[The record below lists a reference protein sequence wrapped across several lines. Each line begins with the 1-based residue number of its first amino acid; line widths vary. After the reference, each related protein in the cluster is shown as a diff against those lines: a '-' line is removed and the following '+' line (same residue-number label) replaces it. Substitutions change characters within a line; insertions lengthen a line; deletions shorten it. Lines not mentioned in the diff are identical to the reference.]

1 MNKHFA
7 AILTPPLL
15 PVLLAQG
22 YWLRKHTPRLPDAA
36 GPLEGTVT
44 GTGEPLRLIALGES
58 TVAGIGAR
66 THESALTGQLALTL
80 KSHTNRT
87 VNWTVV
93 ARSGINARKCRVE
106 LVPKLRG
113 IGADVVTIVLGVND
127 TIEFHSTRRWTSDI
141 ERLIDSV
148 RTEVGDA
155 LVLLSGVPPMNCF
168 PALPQPLSFV
178 LGARSAAL
186 ERATVGLAKRLGRV
200 VHVPFTIERDRC
212 ADLFCAD
219 GFHPSELGYKLWAEQ
234 LAAAFAKVLS
244 KTN

>member
-1 MNKHFA
+1 VNKHLA

-15 PVLLAQG
+15 PVLVAQG
-22 YWLRKHTPRLPDAA
+22 YWLRKHTPRLPGAA

-44 GTGEPLRLIALGES
+44 GAGEPLRLLALGES
-58 TVAGIGAR
+58 TVAGIGAC
-66 THESALTGQLALTL
+66 THERALTGQLALAL

-93 ARSGINARKCRVE
+93 ARSGINARNCRVE

-113 IGADVVTIVLGVND
+113 LRADLVTIVLGVND
-127 TIEFHSTRRWTSDI
+127 TIEFHSGRRWASDI

-148 RTEVGDA
+148 RAEVGDA

-186 ERATVGLAKRLGRV
+186 ERATVGLAKRLTRV
-200 VHVPFTIERDRC
+200 VHVPFTIERDRS

-234 LAAAFAKVLS
+234 LAKAASFEL
-244 KTN
+244 

>member
-1 MNKHFA
+1 VNKRLA
-7 AILTPPLL
+7 ALLTPPLL
-15 PVLLAQG
+15 PVLFAQG
-22 YWLRKHTPRLPDAA
+22 YWLRKQTPRLPDAA
-36 GPLEGTVT
+36 GPLEGMVI
-44 GTGEPLRLIALGES
+44 GAGEPLRLIALGES

-66 THESALTGQLALTL
+66 THESALTGQLALAL
-80 KSHTNRT
+80 KRHTNRT

-127 TIEFHSTRRWTSDI
+127 TIEFHSARRWTLDI
-141 ERLIDSV
+141 ERLISSV
-148 RTEVGDA
+148 RAEVGDA
-155 LVLLSGVPPMNCF
+155 FVLLSGVPPMNCF

-178 LGARSAAL
+178 LGARSATL
-186 ERATVGLAKRLGRV
+186 EAATVGLAKRLRRV
-200 VHVPFTIERDRC
+200 VHVPFMIERDRC

-234 LAAAFAKVLS
+234 LAKAVSFEL
-244 KTN
+244 

>member
-1 MNKHFA
+1 MNKHLA

-22 YWLRKHTPRLPDAA
+22 YWLRRNTPRLPDAA

-44 GTGEPLRLIALGES
+44 GADEPLRLIALGES

-66 THESALTGQLALTL
+66 THESALTGQLALAL

-93 ARSGINARKCRVE
+93 ARSGINACDCRVE

-113 IGADVVTIVLGVND
+113 LRADLVAIVLGVND
-127 TIEFHSTRRWTSDI
+127 TIEFHSARRWTSDI

-148 RTEVGDA
+148 RAEVGDA
-155 LVLLSGVPPMNCF
+155 LVMLSGVPPMNCF
-168 PALPQPLSFV
+168 PALPQPLNFV

-186 ERATVGLAKRLGRV
+186 ERATVGLAKRLRRV

-219 GFHPSELGYKLWAEQ
+219 GFHPSELGYRLWAEQ
-234 LAAAFAKVLS
+234 LAAALPLARFR
-244 KTN
+244 